1 MGDTEMNEKEMPLR
15 YGFNPHQKPARI
27 YSRKGTL
34 PFKVLNGAPGYINML
49 DALNSWQLVKELKQ
63 ALDLPAAASFKH
75 VSPAGAA
82 VGIPLGDALKKAYFV
97 DDMDES
103 PLMAAYAR
111 ARGADRVSSYGDFAA
126 LSDTVDVLTAELIAR
141 EVSDGM
147 IAPGYEPAALDI
159 LRAKKGGKYLVIE
172 MDANYE
178 PPETETRQVFGI
190 DFEQK
195 RNNAVASPDLLN
207 NIVTVKKVLPPEAV
221 RDLIIATA
229 AIKYTQ
235 SNTIGFAVDGQAI
248 GIGAGQQSRIHCTRL
263 AADKADRW
271 FLRQHPVLL
280 GMKWR
285 QGVVRAERNNAIDL
299 YLQEKLNRFEEQNLA
314 AALEEVPPQLT
325 YEEKREWLSRLKG
338 VSLSSDGM
346 IPFRDTIDRA
356 HASGVSYVVQPGGSI
371 RDDDVIKACDDYG
384 MVMAFS
390 GVRLFHH

>member
-1 MGDTEMNEKEMPLR
+1 
-15 YGFNPHQKPARI
+15 
-27 YSRKGTL
+27 
-34 PFKVLNGAPGYINML
+34 ML
-49 DALNSWQLVKELKQ
+49 DALNSWQLVKELKR
-63 ALDLPAAASFKH
+63 ALNLPAAASFKH

-82 VGIPLGDALKKAYFV
+82 VAIPLNDTLKKAYFV
-97 DDMDES
+97 DDMEES

-126 LSDTVDVLTAELIAR
+126 FSDTVDVPTARLITR

-147 IAPGYEPAALDI
+147 IAPGYHKEALDI
-159 LRAKKGGKYLVIE
+159 LKAKKGGKYLVIE
-172 MDANYE
+172 VDAEYE
-178 PPETETRQVFGI
+178 PEDKENREVFGVQL
-190 DFEQK
+190 EQK
-195 RNNAVASPDLLN
+195 RNNAAATPEMLK
-207 NIVTVKKVLPPEAV
+207 NIVTGKKELPVDAV

-229 AIKYTQ
+229 TIKYTQ

-263 AADKADRW
+263 AGEKADRW

-280 GMKWR
+280 DLKWR
-285 QGVVRAERNNAIDL
+285 PGIVRAERNNVIDL
-299 YLQEKLNRFEEQNLA
+299 YLQERLNEFEQKNIEM
-314 AALEEVPPQLT
+314 ALEKVPPQLT
-325 YEEKREWLSRLKG
+325 YEEKMEWLGKLKG

-356 HASGVSYVVQPGGSI
+356 YQSGVSYVVQPGGSI
-371 RDDDVIKACDDYG
+371 RDEDVIKACDDYG

>member
-1 MGDTEMNEKEMPLR
+1 MNEKEMPLR

-27 YSRKGTL
+27 FTKKGRL
-34 PFKVLNGAPGYINML
+34 PFRILNGAPGYINML

-82 VGIPLGDALKKAYFV
+82 VGIPLNDTLRKAYFV
-97 DDMDES
+97 DDMEES

-126 LSDTVDVLTAELIAR
+126 FSDVVDVPTAKLIAR

-159 LRAKKGGKYLVIE
+159 LKAKKGGKYLMIE
-172 MDANYE
+172 IDATHE
-178 PPETETRQVFGI
+178 PPETETREVFGI

-195 RNNAVASPDLLN
+195 RNNAVAAPDILT
-207 NIVTVKKVLPPEAV
+207 NIVTVKKDLPAAVV
-221 RDLIIATA
+221 RDLIVATA

-263 AADKADRW
+263 AAEKADRW
-271 FLRQHPVLL
+271 FLRQHPVIL

-285 QGVVRAERNNAIDL
+285 RGVGRAERNNAIDL
-299 YLQEKLNRFEEQNLA
+299 YLQERLNRFEKQNLEA
-314 AALEEVPPQLT
+314 VLEEVPPQLI
-325 YEEKREWLSRLKG
+325 YEEKVRWLGGLKG

-356 HASGVSYVVQPGGSI
+356 HESGVEYVVQPGGSI